1 MLVSEKKTSDDN
13 DNDNN
18 NNNNN
23 DVYGYLRRRPRAA
36 RVVERGIGNQL
47 VKRIFPGF
55 LQQQCS
61 LLIEAEGMLLSGP
74 D

>member
-13 DNDNN
+13 DNDNDN
-18 NNNNN
+18 NNNNIN
-23 DVYGYLRRRPRAA
+23 GYLRPRPRAV
-36 RVVERGIGNQL
+36 RVVERGIGNQR